1 MDIVHFLL
9 KTDVAIKLDC
19 IINNIQHTDIRP
31 SLIHGFGLFS
41 TESIGAGY
49 ALATLDGQIISY
61 EFYQEM
67 KARWSL
73 PANAKDSVFMEWNFL
88 AGKRM
93 LVRMF
98 KTKYSYINHSHRPHC
113 KLLGYPPTIWS
124 LENIEEGDEL
134 TLNFHD
140 EPLRNGYTNATVNR
154 IHIS

>member
-19 IINNIQHTDIRP
+19 IINNIAHTEIRP
-31 SLIHGFGLFS
+31 SPIYGFGLFA

-61 EFYQEM
+61 ELYQEM
-67 KARWSL
+67 KAKLSL
-73 PANAKDSVFMEWNFL
+73 PAHAKDIVFMEWNFL
-88 AGKRM
+88 AGNRV

-98 KTKYSYINHSHRPHC
+98 KTKFSYVNHSRRPNC
-113 KLLGYPPTIWS
+113 KLLGFPPTIWS
-124 LENIEEGDEL
+124 IEHIAEGDEL

-140 EPLRNGYTNATVNR
+140 EPLGNGYTNATVNS
-154 IHIS
+154 INAV

>member
-19 IINNIQHTDIRP
+19 VIDNIQQTDIKP
-31 SLIHGFGLFS
+31 SPIHGFGLFS
-41 TESIGAGY
+41 TAPIGAGY

-61 EFYQEM
+61 AFYQEM
-67 KARWSL
+67 KTRLSL
-73 PANAKDSVFMEWNFL
+73 PVNAKDSAFMEWNFL
-88 AGKRM
+88 YGKRM

-98 KTKYSYINHSHRPHC
+98 KTKYSYINHSQRPNC

-124 LENIEEGDEL
+124 IENIAEGDEL

-140 EPLRNGYTNATVNR
+140 EPLRNEYINATVNR
-154 IHIS
+154 IHAS